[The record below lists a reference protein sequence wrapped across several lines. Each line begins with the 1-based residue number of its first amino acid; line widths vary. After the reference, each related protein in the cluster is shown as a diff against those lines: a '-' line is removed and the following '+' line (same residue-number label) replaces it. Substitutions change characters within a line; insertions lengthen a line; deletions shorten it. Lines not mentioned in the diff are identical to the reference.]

1 MDDLKKET
9 YLDKYP
15 RPVSIEGTKKILDQL
30 KINICKIYK
39 RDGSKNTGFFC
50 NISYNNIIIP
60 VMVTNNHVIDE
71 NYIKENKEI
80 QITLYD
86 DKEKKIIKLND
97 NRKIYT
103 NKQYDITIIEINKK
117 KDNINNFMEID
128 EKIFKNSNEIYNNQS
143 IYILH
148 YPYSDKH
155 MFLMV

>member
-1 MDDLKKET
+1 MWKTHE
-9 YLDKYP
+9 
-15 RPVSIEGTKKILDQL
+15 
-30 KINICKIYK
+30 

-50 NISYNNIIIP
+50 IISYNNIIIP

-103 NKQYDITIIEINKK
+103 NKQYDITII
-117 KDNINNFMEID
+117 
-128 EKIFKNSNEIYNNQS
+128 
-143 IYILH
+143 
-148 YPYSDKH
+148 
-155 MFLMV
+155 